1 MAGAATKTQ
10 ALLAWLL
17 VIVASVLVA
26 AGTLWYG
33 TSAEVHSRLW
43 RHILERPTEA
53 MSFRFILQPCMAML
67 AAVKDGIW
75 DARTGRPPY
84 FWTVLSNPPERP
96 ALLRE
101 GLMATAQIML
111 LAIAIDAVY
120 QLTVFKTFY
129 PAEAVVIA
137 ILLAFIPYMLLRGP
151 VARIARRLGVGP
163 LHSTEGPSP

>member
-1 MAGAATKTQ
+1 MARAATKTQ
-10 ALLAWLL
+10 TLLAWLF

-26 AGTLWYG
+26 AGMLWYG
-33 TSAEVHSRLW
+33 SSADVHGRIW
-43 RHILERPTEA
+43 RDIFQRPTEA

-84 FWTVLSNPPERP
+84 FLTVLSDPAKRP

-101 GLMATAQIML
+101 GVVATAQIML
-111 LAIAIDAVY
+111 LAIAIDVVY

-129 PAEAVVIA
+129 PAEAVIIA
-137 ILLAFIPYMLLRGP
+137 ILLAFIPYVLLRGP
-151 VARIARRLGVGP
+151 IARVARWLGVGP
-163 LHSTEGPSP
+163 LHSTGGPAS